1 MKLTRIACLTG
12 LVALSAWSVAACSD
26 DTTAGTSPEA
36 GDETGGSA
44 GDGGKGTGG
53 ASGSAGKG
61 SGGTAGKGSGG
72 SAGKA
77 GAAGSAGDGGGP
89 VPMDGGDPSIKI
101 TDPKDKET
109 ISKDAEYTAFPK
121 IPVTFAVANFVLKAP
136 ASANCPAGACGHI
149 HINVDGNDCNVNATT
164 PYNAAATTTTGEIDL
179 GLCKAGVAGAHTITA
194 SLHNNDHTNV
204 SLTDGGDAISDSIT
218 ITAVV
223 GDGGTSP
230 DAGDGG

>member
-26 DTTAGTSPEA
+26 DTTPGTSPEA

-44 GDGGKGTGG
+44 GDGGNGTGG

-77 GAAGSAGDGGGP
+77 GAAGSGDGGP
-89 VPMDGGDPSIKI
+89 PISTDGGDPSIKI

>member
-77 GAAGSAGDGGGP
+77 GAAGSGDGGP
-89 VPMDGGDPSIKI
+89 PISTDGGDPSIKI

-149 HINVDGNDCNVNATT
+149 HINVDGNDCNASGA